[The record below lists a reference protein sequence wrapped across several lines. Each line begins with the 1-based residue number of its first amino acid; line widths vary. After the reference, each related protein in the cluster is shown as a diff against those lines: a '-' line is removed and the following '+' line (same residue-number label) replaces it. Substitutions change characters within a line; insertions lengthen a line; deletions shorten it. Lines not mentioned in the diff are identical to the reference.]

1 MPQMA
6 CAISRTRRLTFLPSG
21 ESLLY
26 GFCPMIALRF
36 AAFGLF
42 GFMYG
47 IWQVLL
53 AELQRSM
60 GLSDGAPGAAA
71 TIGFVGSLPS
81 MFFGGKLVDQF
92 GAERVISSTA
102 GLMALALAGVSI
114 DSNWWAL
121 TLLLFFFFGG
131 SGAYD
136 VGINA
141 AAINL
146 EQATR
151 LSQLVVL
158 GSTSALDIPGCLVPR
173 ISLTSPNSPSPSR

>member
-1 MPQMA
+1 MTA
-6 CAISRTRRLTFLPSG
+6 LP
-21 ESLLY
+21 
-26 GFCPMIALRF
+26 FT
-36 AAFGLF
+36 AFGLF

-60 GLSDGAPGAAA
+60 GLSDGALGAAI

-81 MFFGGKLVDQF
+81 MFFGGKLVDRF

-102 GLMALALAGVSI
+102 GQMALALAGVAI
-114 DSNWWAL
+114 ASNWWAL
-121 TLLLFFFFGG
+121 TILLFIFFGG

-146 EQATR
+146 EQATSRR
-151 LSQLVVL
+151 LLSYIH
-158 GSTSALDIPGCLVPR
+158 GTFSGAAAF
-173 ISLTSPNSPSPSR
+173 

>member
-1 MPQMA
+1 
-6 CAISRTRRLTFLPSG
+6 
-21 ESLLY
+21 
-26 GFCPMIALRF
+26 PMIPLPF

-60 GLSDGAPGAAA
+60 GLSNGALGMAV
-71 TIGFVGSLPS
+71 TIGFTGSLPS
-81 MFFGGKLVDQF
+81 MFFGGKLVDRF
-92 GAERVISSTA
+92 GAPRVIGSTA
-102 GLMALALAGVSI
+102 ILMALALAGVSI
-114 DSNWWAL
+114 NFNWWAL
-121 TLLLFFFFGG
+121 TLLLFFFFGK

-146 EQATR
+146 EQATGR
-151 LSQLVVL
+151 RFLSYIHGTFSGAAAFGAMIAGLLLSLGVQFRSIYVGLTMMLLV
-158 GSTSALDIPGCLVPR
+158 A
-173 ISLTSPNSPSPSR
+173 